1 MRVSKTALAV
11 SRIATAKAIATPRLA
26 PDGGNLCTKI
36 AVIAALSQG
45 KWQNGLGLALFLA
58 ASLAFVV
65 TDDRLPTLFDFLFV
79 LAALLNAGGWVLGL
93 FYQPGLYDEIVH
105 TFTTFAVTLALSFLA
120 YSSML
125 TIFRNHKLL
134 YLLTITSFG
143 IAIGALWEITEWTA
157 GIVLSTEVIESLNDT
172 IMDLIMDS
180 LGAAIAAITSLW
192 TLQEWMRPS
201 ADVGNQASIANS
213 ASDRT

>member
-1 MRVSKTALAV
+1 MMTTNWRGYRVAAWVGQALL
-11 SRIATAKAIATPRLA
+11 T
-26 PDGGNLCTKI
+26 I
-36 AVIAALSQG
+36 AVIGALSQG
-45 KWQNGLGLALFLA
+45 KWQNALGLALFLV

-65 TDDRLPTLFDFLFV
+65 MVDRLPTLFDFLFV
-79 LAALLNAGGWVLGL
+79 LAALLNAGGWVFGL

-105 TFTTFAVTLALSFLA
+105 AFTTFAVTLAFSFLA

-143 IAIGALWEITEWTA
+143 IAIGALWEVTEWTA
-157 GIVLSTEVIESLNDT
+157 GIVLSTEVIGSLDDT
-172 IMDLIMDS
+172 IIDLIMDS
-180 LGAAIAAITSLW
+180 LGAAIAAITGLW

-201 ADVGNQASIANS
+201 ATVGNQASIANS
-213 ASDRT
+213 PSDRT

>member
-1 MRVSKTALAV
+1 MMTTNWRGYRVAAWVGQALL
-11 SRIATAKAIATPRLA
+11 T
-26 PDGGNLCTKI
+26 I

-45 KWQNGLGLALFLA
+45 KWQNALGLALFLV

-65 TDDRLPTLFDFLFV
+65 MVDRLPTLFDFLFV

-93 FYQPGLYDEIVH
+93 FYQPGLYDKIVH
-105 TFTTFAVTLALSFLA
+105 AFTNFAVTLALSFLA

-125 TIFRNHKLL
+125 IIFRNHKLL
-134 YLLTITSFG
+134 YLLTITSLG
-143 IAIGALWEITEWTA
+143 IAIGALWEVAEWTA

-172 IMDLIMDS
+172 IIDLIMDS
-180 LGAAIAAITSLW
+180 LGAAIAALTSLW

-201 ADVGNQASIANS
+201 ATVGNQASIANS
-213 ASDRT
+213 TSDRS